1 MFTKAFRFFIL
12 LSLCIVIFNDTGFAQ
27 PGKRKKANPVFNPD
41 TVYYPFYNQVQM
53 IEINY
58 KRAWVEEA
66 YHKEGYQPRAMP
78 FGFSMPRVHPGVYI
92 FRNQSGTIIRAYNSG
107 YSLDSL
113 NKIFKDAKKEPS
125 QIITGKSSY
134 PVRHS
139 FPIRVMEYAQQLE
152 KAIPGFYKVYT
163 ETPQL
168 FTYTPEFDEQFKV
181 GLIDTLGT
189 IVFPIE
195 FDYIESI
202 GNDFLV
208 KKSNLFGV
216 LNKEKQAIIPVAY
229 ESVSQTADA
238 VIFSNNNKKEKIY
251 DFKKKTVTTLNN
263 YDWIDEDRFDDADQI
278 STNGKKVNLIAVRK
292 NGLTGFINQQKKE
305 IVTPVYDY
313 AQVNYQEGRS
323 LVCRNN
329 KWGYVDEN
337 GKEIIPCQYEDAM
350 NFYQGKALVTSN
362 GSVLCIDI
370 NGNVTAGCDEKL
382 IKWEKSSEL
391 GDRGSFIKNRYIAG
405 RVHRYGIVDES
416 GKFKAAI
423 YYENITGIRLSNNKT
438 EWSQQY
444 YKARRFSKWGVISK
458 NGDVILPFEYDD
470 IYDFNGGHNKAM
482 LRKDERYGMVNED
495 FKMLLPCK
503 YEALNYS
510 SIPGKIIFTE
520 KGKQGW
526 MDANLKVQVI
536 PQYNE
541 IGNVANA
548 RVRVKKDNFYGIIDT
563 SGKEIV
569 PIRYE
574 SLATQFFNGLILAS
588 WRKKWG
594 YVDSTGTVAIA
605 FQYDN
610 GRNFS
615 GKITAVQK
623 GKLYGFI
630 NRNNEPV
637 SGFMYD
643 FVDYEWTIDG
653 LIKVVKKEKIGF
665 VNQEGR
671 EVIPCMY
678 DEERGFN
685 PKLGHYLRLGTVWMY
700 VN

>member
-1 MFTKAFRFFIL
+1 ML
-12 LSLCIVIFNDTGFAQ
+12 LLISTSMLSHSGFAQ
-27 PGKRKKANPVFNPD
+27 PGKRKKETAKPVFNPD
-41 TVYYPFYNQVQM
+41 TVYYPFYDQVQM

-58 KRAWVEEA
+58 KRAWVDEA

-92 FRNQSGTIIRAYNSG
+92 FRNQSGVIIRAYNSE

-125 QIITGKSSY
+125 QIVTGKSSY
-134 PVRHS
+134 PIRHS
-139 FPIRVMEYAQQLE
+139 FSIRVMEYARQLE
-152 KAIPGFYKVYT
+152 KTIPGFYKVYT

-195 FDYIESI
+195 FDYIEAI

-208 KKSNLFGV
+208 KKNNLFGV
-216 LNKEKQAIIPVAY
+216 LDKKKQPIVPIAY
-229 ESVSQTADA
+229 EAVSQTADA
-238 VIFSNNNKKEKIY
+238 VVFSNNNKKEKIY
-251 DFKKKTVTTLNN
+251 DFNKKTVTTLNN
-263 YDWIDEDRFDDADQI
+263 YDWIDEDRFDDVNQI
-278 STNGKKVNLIAVRK
+278 SAASGKKVNLIAVRK
-292 NGLTGFINQQKKE
+292 NGLTGFINHQKKE
-305 IVTPVYDY
+305 IVAPVYDY
-313 AQVNYQEGRS
+313 AQVNYQEGIS
-323 LVCRNN
+323 LVCRNK

-337 GKEIIPCQYEDAM
+337 GKEIIPCQYDDAM
-350 NFYQGKALVTSN
+350 QFYQGKTLVVSN
-362 GSVLCIDI
+362 GSVLCLDI
-370 NGNVTAGCDEKL
+370 NGNETSGCDEKL
-382 IKWEKSSEL
+382 IKWEKSHEL
-391 GDRGSFIKNRYIAG
+391 GDRGSFIKHRYIAG

-416 GKFKAAI
+416 GNFKAPV
-423 YYENITGIRLSNNKT
+423 YYENITGIRISNAKT

-444 YKARRFSKWGVISK
+444 YKARRFGKWGVISK
-458 NGDVILPFEYDD
+458 NGDMVLPFEYDD
-470 IYDFNGGHNKAM
+470 IYDFNQGYKKAII
-482 LRKDERYGMVNED
+482 RKGERYGMVNED
-495 FKMLLPCK
+495 FEMLLPCK
-503 YEALNYS
+503 YEALNYT

-526 MDANLKVQVI
+526 MDANFKVQVV
-536 PQYNE
+536 PQYDE
-541 IGNVANA
+541 IGNAVDG
-548 RVRVKKDNFYGIIDT
+548 RVRVKKNKFYGIIDS
-563 SGKEIV
+563 SGKEII
-569 PIRYE
+569 PFRYE
-574 SLATQFFNGLILAS
+574 AVATQFYNGLILAS
-588 WRKKWG
+588 WRNKWG
-594 YVDSTGTVAIA
+594 YVDSTGVVTIA
-605 FQYDN
+605 FQYDA

-685 PKLGHYLRLGTVWMY
+685 PKLGHYLRLGKTWMY
-700 VN
+700 VK